1 MIFYIKLFFI
11 FGLLGWIADT
21 GYRSILAKKYAP
33 GTLLPFFSPIYGFGA
48 IILSLL
54 FSQTAGTAPIV
65 QIVTGWILIL
75 FLEFISGT
83 LSLRIL
89 GRRLWDYT
97 PAKFDLFGHI
107 DLVHAGLWLLL
118 ISIFR
123 LYFNNIH
130 QFLQ

>member
-1 MIFYIKLFFI
+1 MTYYIELFFI
-11 FGLLGWIADT
+11 FSIFGWMIDT
-21 GYRSILAKKYAP
+21 TYRSVLAKKYAP

-48 IILSLL
+48 IILALL
-54 FSQTAGTAPIV
+54 FFQTAGTAPVV

-89 GRRLWDYT
+89 RRRLWDYT

-107 DLVHAGLWLLL
+107 DLIHAGLWLLL
-118 ISIFR
+118 ISVFR

-130 QFLQ
+130 LFLQ